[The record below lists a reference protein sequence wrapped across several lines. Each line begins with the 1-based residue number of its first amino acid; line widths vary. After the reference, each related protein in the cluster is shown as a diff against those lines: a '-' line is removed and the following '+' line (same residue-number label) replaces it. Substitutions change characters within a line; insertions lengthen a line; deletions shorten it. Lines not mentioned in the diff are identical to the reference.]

1 MTRRLPPL
9 VTPTSVVTKT
19 KILLVAE
26 DALRAAKIR
35 AILEEHGHDVFHAA
49 SVGEASEAL
58 EIQRFQ
64 FVLRDSAP
72 GRALN
77 GPALGRFHDLFQ
89 GRDRPLLVIIREDV
103 AAAKPFHLANDEPG
117 ADAVIEGRASSARL
131 AELLDGLLHERTRPF
146 SPSAPI
152 APGGELPVFERDQF
166 ERQMNH
172 DRRLMA
178 EIIQLFVTETTHQ
191 IAALESALDDGFET
205 EAKRLAHTLK
215 GSFGA
220 VYAHR
225 AGAVAREM
233 ETAVADDPSSA
244 RILMPRLKRAAA
256 EVQSKLQ
263 QLLVE

>member
-9 VTPTSVVTKT
+9 VTLTSVVTT
-19 KILLVAE
+19 AKILLVAE
-26 DALRAAKIR
+26 DALRAAKFR
-35 AILEEHGHDVFHAA
+35 AILEEQGHDVFHAA
-49 SVGEASEAL
+49 SITEASEAL
-58 EIQRFQ
+58 EIQKFQ

-77 GPALGRFHDLFQ
+77 GPAFGRFHELLQ
-89 GRDRPLLVIIREDV
+89 GRDRPLLVVIREDV
-103 AAAKPFHLANDEPG
+103 AAAKPFYLANGEPG
-117 ADAVIEGRASSARL
+117 VDAVIEGRFSSVRL
-131 AELLDGLLHERTRPF
+131 WELLDGLLHEGISRS
-146 SPSAPI
+146 SPSAP
-152 APGGELPVFERDQF
+152 PLPSGVLSVFERDQF

-191 IAALESALDDGFET
+191 IAALESALDAGSEVQ
-205 EAKRLAHTLK
+205 AKRLAHTLK

-225 AGAVAREM
+225 AGALAREM
-233 ETAVADDPSSA
+233 EAAVAGDLSSA
-244 RILMPRLKRAAA
+244 RSLMPRLKLANA
-256 EVQSKLQ
+256 EVQSELQ